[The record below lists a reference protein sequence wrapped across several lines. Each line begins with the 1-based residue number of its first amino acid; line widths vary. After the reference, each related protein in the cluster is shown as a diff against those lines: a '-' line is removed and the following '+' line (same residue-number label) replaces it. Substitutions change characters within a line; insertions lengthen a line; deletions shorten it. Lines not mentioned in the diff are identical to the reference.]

1 MDLNKIF
8 LKNACP
14 TSIGGQAIMEG
25 IMMRGPEKTAV
36 AVRLADGSIHMKTQP
51 TPKMNRWAKVPLIR
65 GVVNFVSS
73 MIQGTKVLMYSAD
86 VLEENYPDE
95 YEKDKFDIWMEEK
108 FGKEKAW
115 KVLMAFSVL
124 IAIVLAVSIFMLL
137 PTVVVGWLSAVTDS
151 IILLNLAE
159 GVVRMIIF
167 IGYILLISKMKDIRT
182 VFEYHGAEHK
192 TIHCFENN
200 LELTPENAQQ
210 FYTLHPRC
218 GTSFLM
224 FVMVI
229 AVLAHALMGWP
240 NVWIRILSRILVLPL
255 IAGVSYELLKWAGR
269 SDNWIVKIL
278 SLPGIYLQKLTTKE
292 PNEKQLEVAIAAM
305 KAVLPEN
312 KTPYFEGLC
321 DLNGEPI
328 KEEPKDEDIGQP
340 ALNQETKDD
349 NISQENDGDNLS
361 EGNFVCEG
369 DDTDEPAA
377 ERAD

>member
-1 MDLNKIF
+1 MDLSKIF

-51 TPKMNRWAKVPLIR
+51 TPKMSKWGKIPLIR

-73 MIQGTKVLMYSAD
+73 MVQGTKVLMYSAD
-86 VLEENYPDE
+86 ILEENYPDD
-95 YEKDKFDIWMEEK
+95 YEKDKFDIWIEEK

-115 KVLMAFSVL
+115 KVLMVFSVL
-124 IAIVLAVSIFMLL
+124 IAIVLAVVIFMLL
-137 PTVVVGWLSAVTDS
+137 PTVVVGWLSAFTDS

-159 GVVRMIIF
+159 GVVRMLIF
-167 IGYILLISKMKDIRT
+167 VGYIVLISRMGDIKT
-182 VFEYHGAEHK
+182 VFQYHGAEHK

-240 NVWIRILSRILVLPL
+240 NVWLRIISRILVLPL

-278 SLPGIYLQKLTTKE
+278 SLPGIYLQKLTTRE

-305 KAVLPEN
+305 KAVLPGN
-312 KTPYFEGLC
+312 DTPYFEGLC
-321 DLNGEPI
+321 DLNGKPL
-328 KEEPKDEDIGQP
+328 KEEPAAAKTAEP
-340 ALNQETKDD
+340 AADQTA
-349 NISQENDGDNLS
+349 
-361 EGNFVCEG
+361 
-369 DDTDEPAA
+369 EPAA
-377 ERAD
+377 EQVKEVGADEPATEGTD

>member
-240 NVWIRILSRILVLPL
+240 NVWIRIISRILVLPL

-328 KEEPKDEDIGQP
+328 KEELKDEDLGQP

>member
-95 YEKDKFDIWMEEK
+95 YEKDRFDIWMEEK

-240 NVWIRILSRILVLPL
+240 NVWIRIISRILVLPL

-328 KEEPKDEDIGQP
+328 KEEPKDEDLGQP

>member
-1 MDLNKIF
+1 
-8 LKNACP
+8 
-14 TSIGGQAIMEG
+14 MEG

-240 NVWIRILSRILVLPL
+240 NVWIRIISRILVLPL

-328 KEEPKDEDIGQP
+328 KEELKDEDLGQP

>member
-1 MDLNKIF
+1 MDLDKIF

-137 PTVVVGWLSAVTDS
+137 PTVVVGWLSAVIDS

-240 NVWIRILSRILVLPL
+240 NVWIRIISRILVLPL

-328 KEEPKDEDIGQP
+328 KEEPKDEDLGQP

>member
-328 KEEPKDEDIGQP
+328 KEEPKDEDVGQP

>member
-240 NVWIRILSRILVLPL
+240 NVWIRIISRILVLPL

-328 KEEPKDEDIGQP
+328 KEEPKDEDLGQP

-369 DDTDEPAA
+369 DDTDEPAG